1 MKPAKK
7 AKGTP
12 LSRTVKSTQKS
23 AVKKAKDKPLSR
35 TVKRTGKSTKK
46 RTTKSAPKA
55 VKLTPLSKFLE
66 TWDKDQGPV
75 PTLYDT
81 AGKLD
86 EVVNTLTDIQHLMDS
101 ALDDCLSLN
110 NEARSMAL
118 MHLAYG
124 MIKGVVDKLDPLT
137 MDLYRIN
144 RKSLG

>member
-1 MKPAKK
+1 MIKKPAKK
-7 AKGTP
+7 AKGKP

-23 AVKKAKDKPLSR
+23 AVKKAKLTPQSR
-35 TVKRTGKSTKK
+35 PGKRTKK
-46 RTTKSAPKA
+46 RTTRSAPKA

-66 TWDKDQGPV
+66 TWDKDQGPL
-75 PTLYDT
+75 PSLYDT

-137 MDLYRIN
+137 TDLYRIN
-144 RKSLG
+144 RAISK

>member
-1 MKPAKK
+1 MNKKSAKK

-23 AVKKAKDKPLSR
+23 TVKKAKLTPLSR
-35 TVKRTGKSTKK
+35 TGKRTKK
-46 RTTKSAPKA
+46 RTAKK

-137 MDLYRIN
+137 TDLYRIN
-144 RKSLG
+144 RAISK

>member
-1 MKPAKK
+1 MNKKSAKK

-12 LSRTVKSTQKS
+12 LSRTVKSTQKNT
-23 AVKKAKDKPLSR
+23 VKKAKLTPLSR
-35 TVKRTGKSTKK
+35 TGKRTKK
-46 RTTKSAPKA
+46 RTAKK

-137 MDLYRIN
+137 TDLYRIN
-144 RKSLG
+144 RAISK